1 MNEPSDAAPP
11 GAAEA
16 ARRLAAS
23 LIGLTQTRL
32 AILGTEVEEERIRL
46 TGAVVL
52 GLCALFCLQIALA
65 LLAAFV
71 VVALWDTHG
80 PRTLG
85 VLAALFVAV
94 TVGLALLARARIGQR
109 SRLFQ
114 TTIRELAK
122 DRARFES

>member
-1 MNEPSDAAPP
+1 MNEPPDAPPP

-32 AILGTEVEEERIRL
+32 AILGTEVEEERVRL

-52 GLCALFCLQIALA
+52 GVCALFCLQIALA
-65 LLAAFV
+65 LIVAFV

-80 PRTLG
+80 LRTLG
-85 VLAALFVAV
+85 VLAVLFVAL
-94 TVGLALLARARIGQR
+94 TLGLALMARSRVAQR